1 MAGIPRNTKNRRR
14 QRPKPNKSFKYQ
26 VAVFSWVSGCLIVTS
41 RLALVFL
48 SLMVQSDPAG
58 SLQPEAK
65 QCKKSTWMANGYLGE
80 YSGIGRM

>member
-1 MAGIPRNTKNRRR
+1 M
-14 QRPKPNKSFKYQ
+14 
-26 VAVFSWVSGCLIVTS
+26 SGCLIVTS

-65 QCKKSTWMANGYLGE
+65 QCKKYTWMANGYLGE